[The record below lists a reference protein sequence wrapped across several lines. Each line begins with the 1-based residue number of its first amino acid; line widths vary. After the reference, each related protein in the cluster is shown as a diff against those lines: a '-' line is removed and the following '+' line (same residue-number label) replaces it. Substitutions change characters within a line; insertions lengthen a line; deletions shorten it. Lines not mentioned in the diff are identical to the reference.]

1 MALAGIRLC
10 CLRTSFLTR
19 KLVGFI
25 ISHVGLCFL
34 VAVYAVL
41 GAFMFRAIEFP
52 AEQKFQGH
60 IANDTWTVVQK
71 LYEFI
76 EKSEVIR
83 EDEVK
88 REAHRLYK
96 QYEQALVFAVNYEGY
111 DEKYDDSHPTFQ
123 WTFSGA
129 LLYSITVFTTIGYG
143 HICPKTA
150 LARGLTIVYATFGIP
165 LMLLCLANIAES
177 LAQVFTFIY
186 FKVCC
191 AYCRWQA
198 KKRHEKRSALKLR
211 YHPNAPVNVRRVHSG
226 RAAQRYNSLLRR
238 HASLSMRGRW
248 GTGDTKS
255 MRSLRSLEAQQRIR
269 NISMVRSP
277 NPQDFPRDR
286 VHKQHILANSSAPP
300 VPLVMNN
307 VERFR
312 TDEGSGSDV
321 LFLQQK
327 MPSSMSSSSSYERR
341 RRQRGGRGGVL
352 LLGKCC
358 QQQRQMHQYA
368 RSGGVPVRYL
378 SGYGGPEDDRSALIE
393 LKPSTSLQLCDFVA
407 SPNDSLK
414 LKERRK
420 KLSAPPAS
428 AAHLRAVGSPRPFEK
443 LQSPR
448 SKVSCAENN
457 NAVPDILLLE
467 TASARVHAE
476 LPRIRVNASADE
488 SRSVDGTETTTERR
502 ESGGTNRRGRGSVGL
517 ALSDGESAE
526 NEDGGEDELA
536 DKFGSQPQ
544 LCQYHPAMAR
554 RIRHGLLEPVS
565 PASCPVNAGT
575 ALEQLQQQ
583 QLMTKEPSD
592 GSVGRRLEI
601 RSYPSDSESIRSVR
615 RAGGVRREKM
625 PVSVGIITVILF
637 IAGGAMLFSIWEDW
651 NFFDGAY
658 YSFIT
663 LSTIGFGDIVP
674 GQSLDE
680 GSQEKLIV
688 CALYLLFGM
697 ALIAMCFKLMQDDV
711 VQKAR
716 WLGQRIGIIVHE
728 DIDSEGSDFDEEA
741 IALEGEEEFGGIFG
755 GADDGEEL
763 LGDDD
768 DLLSVK
774 TDQEKHTISSG
785 SSTNNKALQVQE
797 ELLAASREYT
807 RRGRVAAG
815 RTSGRHARAV
825 RGKRTRTE
833 EAG

>member
-1 MALAGIRLC
+1 MPSGFLPFRKCPGGIGNTQIGRNLDKTHKIGQNGTGGHPIVLSSHIVSNEKACRFHHFSCRPLLFGGRLRRFGR
-10 CLRTSFLTR
+10 L
-19 KLVGFI
+19 
-25 ISHVGLCFL
+25 
-34 VAVYAVL
+34 Y
-41 GAFMFRAIEFP
+41 
-52 AEQKFQGH
+52 GH

-248 GTGDTKS
+248 GTGDTKTWS
-255 MRSLRSLEAQQRIR
+255 AHFGQFIRASRSTGDEQRR
-269 NISMVRSP
+269 
-277 NPQDFPRDR
+277 
-286 VHKQHILANSSAPP
+286 K
-300 VPLVMNN
+300 VPH
-307 VERFR
+307 
-312 TDEGSGSDV
+312 
-321 LFLQQK
+321 
-327 MPSSMSSSSSYERR
+327 RR
-341 RRQRGGRGGVL
+341 GQRQRCSFSTENALVYVVVVFLRAQTSPEGRKRGSTVAG
-352 LLGKCC
+352 
-358 QQQRQMHQYA
+358 QMLPA
-368 RSGGVPVRYL
+368 TTPNAPICGGVPVRYM

-420 KLSAPPAS
+420 KLSAPPTS

-476 LPRIRVNASADE
+476 LPRIRVNAGADE

-554 RIRHGLLEPVS
+554 RIRHGLLEPIS

-575 ALEQLQQQ
+575 ALEQLQQ

-797 ELLAASREYT
+797 ELLAASREHA
-807 RRGRVAAG
+807 RRGRVAGG

-833 EAG
+833 DAG

>member
-1 MALAGIRLC
+1 MPSGFLPFRKCPGGIGNTQIGRNLDKTHKIGQNGTGGHPIVLSSHIVSNEKACRFHHFSCRPLLFGGRLRRFGR
-10 CLRTSFLTR
+10 L
-19 KLVGFI
+19 
-25 ISHVGLCFL
+25 
-34 VAVYAVL
+34 Y
-41 GAFMFRAIEFP
+41 
-52 AEQKFQGH
+52 GH

-248 GTGDTKS
+248 GTGDTKTWS
-255 MRSLRSLEAQQRIR
+255 G
-269 NISMVRSP
+269 
-277 NPQDFPRDR
+277 
-286 VHKQHILANSSAPP
+286 SAPTRAAAAMFFFYRKCP
-300 VPLVMNN
+300 RLC
-307 VERFR
+307 
-312 TDEGSGSDV
+312 
-321 LFLQQK
+321 
-327 MPSSMSSSSSYERR
+327 RR
-341 RRQRGGRGGVL
+341 RLPTSADVARGAEEGEY
-352 LLGKCC
+352 CC
-358 QQQRQMHQYA
+358 WA
-368 RSGGVPVRYL
+368 NAASNNAKSGGGVPVRYM

-420 KLSAPPAS
+420 KLSAPPTS

-476 LPRIRVNASADE
+476 LPRIRVNAGADE

-554 RIRHGLLEPVS
+554 RIRHGLLEPIS

-575 ALEQLQQQ
+575 ALEQLQQ

-797 ELLAASREYT
+797 ELLAASREHA
-807 RRGRVAAG
+807 RRGRVAGG

-833 EAG
+833 DAG